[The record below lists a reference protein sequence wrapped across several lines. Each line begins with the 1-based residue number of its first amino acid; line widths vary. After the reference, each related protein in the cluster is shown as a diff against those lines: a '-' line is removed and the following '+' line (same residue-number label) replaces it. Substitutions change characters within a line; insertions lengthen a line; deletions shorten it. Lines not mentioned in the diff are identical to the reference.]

1 MLVSD
6 HVTCILPPDW
16 TRLMNKVN
24 SDGDFVLL
32 FLKYSE
38 NTAKKVL
45 KNALVKTA
53 LVIFWAGVLAV
64 DQCI

>member
-1 MLVSD
+1 
-6 HVTCILPPDW
+6 
-16 TRLMNKVN
+16 MNKVN